1 MSTTPSMRLDR
12 YLKLSRLV
20 PRRSGAKELCDGGEV
35 RLNGQVAKAGH
46 EVRPGDRLTLQL
58 PARELEVEVLAV
70 PAGRSVA
77 RAEARLLF
85 RVLAERRFDLLG
97 NELPPR

>member
-1 MSTTPSMRLDR
+1 MRLDR
-12 YLKLSRLV
+12 FLKLSRLV
-20 PRRSGAKELCDGGEV
+20 PRRSGAKDLCDAGEV
-35 RLNGQVAKAGH
+35 LVNGQATKAGR
-46 EVRPGDRLTLQL
+46 EVRAGDRITLQL
-58 PARELEVEVLAV
+58 PARELIVEVLGI

-77 RAEARLLF
+77 RADARLLF